1 MSTPVNPEFSKEPV
15 TDGLSLDEITS
26 RIGRLYTAVVCD
38 ALDSLGF
45 RRQAF
50 SHRVRPISKATQLIG
65 TARTLDSRAVDYLPE
80 KPYEKELEALDTL
93 SDGDVVVLA
102 TNGDLSAAVWGELLS
117 VASAAKGARGA
128 VSDGLTR
135 DAARIG
141 DLNFPVFAQGVCS
154 YDSLGR
160 SEVIAYD
167 VRIEC
172 DGVTVEPGDIVFCDY
187 DGVVIIPRRALLD
200 TLARAE
206 YKVGREEIV
215 EQEFR
220 KGRKIAEVF
229 AEHGIL

>member
-1 MSTPVNPEFSKEPV
+1 MNQPVDQDATNDPH
-15 TDGLSLDEITS
+15 DDRLSLSEVTS
-26 RIGRLYTAVVCD
+26 RLSRLYTAVVCD

-45 RRQAF
+45 RQQALT
-50 SHRVRPISKATQLIG
+50 HRIRPVSKATQLIG
-65 TARTLDSRAVDYLPE
+65 RARTLNSRAVDYFPQ

-93 SDGDVVVLA
+93 TEGDVVVLA

-117 VASAAKGARGA
+117 IASMAKGARGA

-135 DAARIG
+135 DAARIREM
-141 DLNFPVFAQGVCS
+141 DFPVFAQGLSS

-160 SEVIAYD
+160 SEVTAYD
-167 VRIEC
+167 VRVEC
-172 DGVTVEPGDIVFCDY
+172 DGVVVESGDIVFGDY
-187 DGVVIIPRRALLD
+187 DGVMIIPRQALAE
-200 TLARAE
+200 TLVRAE
-206 YKVGREEIV
+206 YKVGREGIV